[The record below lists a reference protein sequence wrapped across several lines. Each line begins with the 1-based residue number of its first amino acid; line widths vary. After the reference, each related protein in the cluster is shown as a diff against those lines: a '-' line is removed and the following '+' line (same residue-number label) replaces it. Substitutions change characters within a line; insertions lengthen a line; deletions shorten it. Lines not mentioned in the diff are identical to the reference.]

1 MKKRHNDSLRDDP
14 EFKALDEM
22 IKNDPNVDW
31 SRVRFWKATHRRER
45 FLNFLR
51 RLFGLKEKW

>member
-1 MKKRHNDSLRDDP
+1 MNKHDSL
-14 EFKALDEM
+14 DEY
-22 IKNDPNVDW
+22 IKKLKNDPNVDW

-51 RLFGLKEKW
+51 RLFGKEEKW

>member
-1 MKKRHNDSLRDDP
+1 MKKQTINSLQDDP
-14 EFKALDEM
+14 DFKALDKM
-22 IKNDPNVDW
+22 IKSNPNVDW

-51 RLFGLKEKW
+51 RLFGKEEKW